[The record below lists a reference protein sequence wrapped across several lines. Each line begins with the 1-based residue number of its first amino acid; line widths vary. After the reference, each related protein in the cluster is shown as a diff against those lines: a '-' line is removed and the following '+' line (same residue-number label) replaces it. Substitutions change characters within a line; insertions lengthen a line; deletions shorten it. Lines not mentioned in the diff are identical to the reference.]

1 MNTEKYSYG
10 NATHVYDIPDGVLTD
25 LANSVAMLRA
35 MSQHDPRIDRMGQI
49 NLDLAAE
56 HMQAILDLANE
67 QHPVQDL
74 VVRIEVLS

>member
-1 MNTEKYSYG
+1 MDTKEYR
-10 NATHVYDIPDGVLTD
+10 IPDDALTD

-35 MSQHDPRIDRMGQI
+35 MSQHYPRIDRMGQI
-49 NLDLAAE
+49 NIDLAAD
-56 HMQAILDLANE
+56 HMQAILDLANA